1 MLDLLEAI
9 HTADDEGARDTAVI
23 ARNLFFFI
31 TYAMSRC
38 LICVCTN
45 PTRQR
50 PAKAIHPMGPILIS
64 VLVMIEAP
72 QLGQLQ
78 LIGVLPTWTCGR

>member
-23 ARNLFFFI
+23 ARNLFFI

-50 PAKAIHPMGPILIS
+50 LAKAIHPMGPILIS
-64 VLVMIEAP
+64 VLVMMEAP